1 MNAQALIPLIALAT
15 GLAIG
20 AVVWL
25 LRGQLV
31 TRWQQD
37 CAWLAHAVW
46 RFTPEPFDPRR
57 YVAGYYIGSF
67 VLLVLLLLL
76 VPSKIVAVV
85 LWFVI
90 VLLPRMVIEKR
101 WEKRRALIDEQLP
114 ATVLQMSSSV
124 ASGMSLVQAFE
135 RLAERAPEPIRTEF
149 RVITNYWRMG
159 ADLSATIEEAK
170 RRLRLQNFTLFSS
183 AILINQRMGG
193 NITQTLERL
202 AHALESVERM
212 RREVHA
218 STSEGRTNIKVLVV
232 APFIMLGIV
241 AVMDLRAVMLLFQR
255 PLGWILLGIA
265 AALTVAG
272 TLWAWRIVNADV

>member
-1 MNAQALIPLIALAT
+1 MSPEMQIVVIALAT
-15 GLAIG
+15 GLTIG
-20 AVVWL
+20 AFVWIA
-25 LRGQLV
+25 RQQLIA
-31 TRWQQD
+31 RWEQD
-37 CAWLAHAVW
+37 CAWLAHAIW
-46 RFTPEPFDPRR
+46 RFSPEPFDPKP
-57 YVAGYYIGSF
+57 YVAGYYIGAF
-67 VLLVLLLLL
+67 LLLLFLLAL
-76 VPSKIVAVV
+76 VPSKIVGLVIWVV
-85 LWFVI
+85 LI
-90 VLLPRMVIEKR
+90 LLPRMIIDRR

-124 ASGMSLVQAFE
+124 ASGMSLVQALE
-135 RLAERAPEPIRTEF
+135 RLSERAPEPIRTEF
-149 RVITNYWRMG
+149 RVITNHWRMG
-159 ADLSATIEEAK
+159 SDLSATIEEAK

-212 RREVHA
+212 RREVYS

-241 AVMDLRAVMLLFQR
+241 AVMDLKAVMLLFQR

-265 AALTVAG
+265 AVFTAVG